1 MEPGKGA
8 ACCWGSGLLSSETLP
23 LLASVSP
30 SVRATPDADQ
40 YSTPQHGGMTPGAAV
55 RDESEG

>member
-8 ACCWGSGLLSSETLP
+8 ACCWGSGLLSPETLP
-23 LLASVSP
+23 LFASVSP

-40 YSTPQHGGMTPGAAV
+40 YSTPRRGGMTTGAGV
-55 RDESEG
+55 RDESKG